1 MPYKL
6 IVLGFHTYSSTFFGM
21 VPPDQGTA
29 VRSPKRENQGGG
41 IFFSGHLLLLDVDNV
56 DVDNVVFF
64 VIVSLT
70 DVHREI
76 GA

>member
-21 VPPDQGTA
+21 APPDRGTA
-29 VRSPKRENQGGG
+29 IRSPKRDNQDRG
-41 IFFSGHLLLLDVDNV
+41 IFSYEHLFLLDE
-56 DVDNVVFF
+56 DNVVFL

-70 DVHREI
+70 DIHREI

>member
-29 VRSPKRENQGGG
+29 IRSPKRENQDRG
-41 IFFSGHLLLLDVDNV
+41 IFSCEHLFILDEN
-56 DVDNVVFF
+56 NVVFL

-70 DVHREI
+70 DIHPEI